1 MKAQDL
7 SRLGNID
14 QRAITPPPAK
24 GQQVAPARLKAQKV
38 RPAQRSLHEANG
50 LACRLIQSD
59 AEILAVDRQTSVAV
73 DVTEQTAAKTALQ
86 NAALD
91 IAERLVPALAR

>member
-59 AEILAVDRQTSVAV
+59 AEILAVDRHRLAIIGPSY
-73 DVTEQTAAKTALQ
+73 TADWIR
-86 NAALD
+86 NR
-91 IAERLVPALAR
+91 ERCGHLARVEIDEIHL